1 MLDVVIR
8 GGNVVDGT
16 GAPQRRAD
24 IGIAQGRVVAIG
36 DDVGAAHRVVD
47 AADRIVAP
55 GFVDVH
61 THVDAQAFWDPTLG
75 PSPLHGVT
83 TVFGG
88 NCGFS
93 IAPLDSSAAAYLMQ
107 MLAIVEGMPLSA
119 LEVGV
124 PWDWTT
130 TEEYLDRLD
139 GKLSINAG
147 FMVGHSA
154 IRRVVMGE
162 AATERT
168 STPEELA
175 RMQALLRAGLRA
187 GGIGFSTTRST
198 NHNDANG
205 NPVPSRFA
213 DRNELVSLA
222 AVCREF
228 EGTSLEYLPST
239 PPGVDMG
246 ETDIATMIEMSRQAG
261 RPLNWNVLRVST
273 ENRGRVEERLE
284 VGRRSLEQGARI
296 VMLVMPLPQERVLDF
311 GTGFALGGFPG
322 WAEPMALPAP
332 EKIALLRDPEQR
344 RRLDQLAASDPG
356 RQAMANWGR
365 QLITQ
370 TFTPDTKRYEGRVV
384 GDIAAEEGKDPFDAL
399 LDIVL
404 ADDLRTYFRPSNPE
418 ETRADWEARAE
429 VARDPRALIGGSDAG
444 AHLDMMSQHNY
455 TSRVLANFVRNHHV
469 ATIEETVH
477 LLTEV
482 PARFYGLRDRGVLRE
497 GAAADVVVFDE
508 DRIDTTPLVTR
519 PDLPGGAWRFYTDS
533 VGIDHVLVN
542 GVEIVA
548 DGEMTDARPGTLLRS
563 GRDLENP
570 PLVP

>member
-1 MLDVVIR
+1 VLDVVIR

-24 IGIAQGRVVAIG
+24 VGIDQGRVVAIG
-36 DDVGAAHRVVD
+36 DDVGTARRVVD
-47 AADRIVAP
+47 ATDRIVAP

-93 IAPLDSSAAAYLMQ
+93 IAPLDSSAAGYLMQ
-107 MLAIVEGMPLSA
+107 MLAIVEGMPLAA
-119 LEVGV
+119 LEAGV
-124 PWDWTT
+124 PWDWNT

-139 GKLSINAG
+139 GTLAINAG

-187 GGIGFSTTRST
+187 GGIGFSTTRSR
-198 NHNDANG
+198 NHVDASG
-205 NPVPSRFA
+205 TPVPSRFA
-213 DRNELVSLA
+213 DMNELVALA

-239 PPGVDMG
+239 PAAVDMG
-246 ETDIATMIEMSRQAG
+246 EADVANMIEMSRQAQ
-261 RPLNWNVLRVST
+261 RPINWNLLRVST
-273 ENRGRVEERLE
+273 HTRDRAAERLD
-284 VGRRSLEQGARI
+284 VGRRSLERGARV
-296 VMLVMPLPQERVLDF
+296 VMLVMPLPAESVYNF
-311 GTGFALGGFPG
+311 GTGFALSAFPE

-332 EKIALLRDPEQR
+332 EKIALLRSPEQR
-344 RRLDQLAASDPG
+344 RRLAKLAASDPE
-356 RQAMANWGR
+356 RQTMANWGL
-365 QLITQ
+365 QLITE
-370 TFTPDTKRYEGRVV
+370 TFTPDTKPYQGRVV
-384 GDIAAEEGKDPFDAL
+384 GDIAAEEGKEPFDTL
-399 LDIVL
+399 LDIVI
-404 ADDLRTYFRPSNPE
+404 ADGLRTYFRPSTPE
-418 ETRADWEARAE
+418 ETRADWEFRAE
-429 VARDPRALIGGSDAG
+429 VARDHRALIGGSDAG

-455 TSRVLANFVRNHHV
+455 TTRVLANFVRNHQV

-477 LLTEV
+477 LLTGA
-482 PARFYGLRDRGVLRE
+482 PARLYGVRNRGVLRE
-497 GAAADVVVFDE
+497 GAAADVVIFDQ
-508 DRIDTTPLVTR
+508 DQIDTTPLVTR
-519 PDLPGGAWRFYTDS
+519 PDLPGGASRLYTDS
-533 VGIDHVLVN
+533 VGIERVLVN
-542 GVEIVA
+542 GVEIVE
-548 DGEMTDARPGTLLRS
+548 DGKMTDARPGTLLRS

>member
-162 AATERT
+162 AATERI

-228 EGTSLEYLPST
+228 EGTSLEYLPLDPAGSGHGRDRHRHHDRDVSPGG
-239 PPGVDMG
+239 PPAQL
-246 ETDIATMIEMSRQAG
+246 ERPSRQHREPRPG
-261 RPLNWNVLRVST
+261 RGAS
-273 ENRGRVEERLE
+273 RG
-284 VGRRSLEQGARI
+284 GPAIAGARG
-296 VMLVMPLPQERVLDF
+296 QDR
-311 GTGFALGGFPG
+311 
-322 WAEPMALPAP
+322 
-332 EKIALLRDPEQR
+332 
-344 RRLDQLAASDPG
+344 
-356 RQAMANWGR
+356 
-365 QLITQ
+365 
-370 TFTPDTKRYEGRVV
+370 
-384 GDIAAEEGKDPFDAL
+384 
-399 LDIVL
+399 
-404 ADDLRTYFRPSNPE
+404 
-418 ETRADWEARAE
+418 
-429 VARDPRALIGGSDAG
+429 DAG
-444 AHLDMMSQHNY
+444 HA
-455 TSRVLANFVRNHHV
+455 LAPG
-469 ATIEETVH
+469 AG
-477 LLTEV
+477 
-482 PARFYGLRDRGVLRE
+482 AQLRDRVRPGRLPRVGRAHGVARTGEDRPPPGPRAAPAAGPAGCQRSGQASDGEL
-497 GAAADVVVFDE
+497 GAAADHPDVHPGHQALRGPRRGGHRGRGGE
-508 DRIDTTPLVTR
+508 RPLRR
-519 PDLPGGAWRFYTDS
+519 PAGHRPRRRPAHLLPPQQPGGDPGRLGS
-533 VGIDHVLVN
+533 SGPRSPGI
-542 GVEIVA
+542 
-548 DGEMTDARPGTLLRS
+548 PGR
-563 GRDLENP
+563 
-570 PLVP
+570 